1 MITFA
6 AKFIPPQLF
15 YKMNATY
22 ISKENSSLLKGLAL
36 LFMVVWH
43 LFRPEYM
50 QDAFSLCTV
59 QGTSLACWLA
69 KGCHPVGLYL
79 FMSGY
84 GLYYSHNI
92 NKHTGGG
99 ILRIVKLYKLYWLTL
114 LVFVP
119 IAHYI
124 NPEHYPGNW
133 LTCLES
139 ITAFRTKWNGE
150 IWFLFPYVL
159 LVLSCKWIFAILNK
173 IGCKMM
179 LAVTYILY
187 FISIYLVSRCYGSF
201 FTNHYALY
209 QIVLY
214 FDCLF
219 MFVMGAAFCK
229 CSKHEFTGI
238 VSRVLSLPQPI
249 LLLMFV
255 MAYFLGYGI
264 GHGAVYG
271 PFRQTAMIL
280 LFLRINWFGFIKKG
294 LRFLGKYSTVVWL
307 THTWICYYCFKS
319 YIYSLH
325 YPLLMLL
332 TTLLSS
338 IAVGHVIMKV
348 DKWTNSVLNLDTK
361 KH

>member
-1 MITFA
+1 
-6 AKFIPPQLF
+6 
-15 YKMNATY
+15 
-22 ISKENSSLLKGLAL
+22 
-36 LFMVVWH
+36 
-43 LFRPEYM
+43 
-50 QDAFSLCTV
+50 
-59 QGTSLACWLA
+59 
-69 KGCHPVGLYL
+69 
-79 FMSGY
+79 
-84 GLYYSHNI
+84 
-92 NKHTGGG
+92 
-99 ILRIVKLYKLYWLTL
+99 
-114 LVFVP
+114 
-119 IAHYI
+119 
-124 NPEHYPGNW
+124 
-133 LTCLES
+133 
-139 ITAFRTKWNGE
+139 
-150 IWFLFPYVL
+150 
-159 LVLSCKWIFAILNK
+159 
-173 IGCKMM
+173 MM

-280 LFLRINWFGFIKKG
+280 LFVRINWFGFIKKA